1 MVQKYDSRLRKME
14 AFYSPKE
21 FRALGYRERWEVRV
35 SDGIWITPEKL
46 VETTMS
52 KREVR
57 ANPGVFEEA
66 EVWLRGLVDCVPPL
80 ARVSESGRS
89 FALTGDAVRDWHRR
103 RGFEVGVK
111 LTDKNLPAR
120 FYGGLTEVEG
130 FGLAPLRPV
139 ANLSVRVSVGLKED
153 FVRALLGVGTVFI
166 GRDGRLVV
174 RSGAP
179 EPALGIMRGVLEA
192 RGVDASVRVSYP
204 LYRREVCDVPVEF
217 FEGTVTLWTTFVK
230 SMLVPSLRETV
241 NLLLGRGVEEQD
253 SYYAG
258 LVAEAF
264 GKFSEA
270 GGVPFGGY
278 LASSLPNWVNDLPRQ
293 TIGSPLANFQANR
306 KRAIRELQVEGGF
319 GEGHWFGDGELA
331 ERMGLGV
338 EEYRQLKDAHEN
350 WKKVRMSEELSWREN
365 GQERVSYHLDPAA
378 GSRRDLGVAADLL
391 LALLEAGVETG
402 DVESCELCLGAL
414 AVAEDAS
421 QKFLELRGVP
431 ERFKVVLMG
440 KFSERR
446 RVSLAEE

>member
-1 MVQKYDSRLRKME
+1 MVQKYDSRLRKIE
-14 AFYSPKE
+14 TFYSPKE

-57 ANPGVFEEA
+57 ANPGVVEEA
-66 EVWLRGLVDCVPPL
+66 LEWLRGLVDCVPPL

-111 LTDKNLPAR
+111 LTEKNLPAR

-153 FVRALLGVGTVFI
+153 FVRALLGVGTVFT

-278 LASSLPNWVNDLPRQ
+278 LAASLPNWVNDLPMH
-293 TIGSPLANFQANR
+293 TIGAPLTKFQNNR
-306 KRAIRELQVEGGF
+306 KRAIRELLAEGDF
-319 GEGHWFGDGELA
+319 EEGHWFGDEELA

-350 WKKVRMSEELSWREN
+350 WVKVRMSEEFNWREN
-365 GQERVSYHLDPAA
+365 GQERVSYHLDPAV

-402 DVESCELCLGAL
+402 DVASCELCLEAL
-414 AVAEDAS
+414 AVAEDTS

-431 ERFKVVLMG
+431 ERFKVVLMR

>member
-1 MVQKYDSRLRKME
+1 MVQKYDSRLRKIE
-14 AFYSPKE
+14 TFYSPKE

-57 ANPGVFEEA
+57 ANPGVVEEA
-66 EVWLRGLVDCVPPL
+66 LEWLRGLVDCVPPL

-111 LTDKNLPAR
+111 LTEKNLPAR

-153 FVRALLGVGTVFI
+153 FVRALLGVGTVFT

-278 LASSLPNWVNDLPRQ
+278 LAASLPNWGNDLPMH
-293 TIGSPLANFQANR
+293 TIGAPLTKFQNNR
-306 KRAIRELQVEGGF
+306 KRAIRELLAEGDF
-319 GEGHWFGDGELA
+319 EEGHWFGDEELA

-350 WKKVRMSEELSWREN
+350 WVKVRMSEELNWREN
-365 GQERVSYHLDPAA
+365 GQERVSYHLDPAV

-402 DVESCELCLGAL
+402 DVASCELCLGAL
-414 AVAEDAS
+414 AVAEDTS

-431 ERFKVVLMG
+431 ERFKVVLMR

>member
-1 MVQKYDSRLRKME
+1 MVQKYDSRLRKIE
-14 AFYSPKE
+14 TFYSPKE

-57 ANPGVFEEA
+57 ANPGVVEEA
-66 EVWLRGLVDCVPPL
+66 LEWLRGLVDCVPPL

-111 LTDKNLPAR
+111 LTEKNLPAR

-153 FVRALLGVGTVFI
+153 FVRALLGVGTVFT

-278 LASSLPNWVNDLPRQ
+278 LAASLPNWVNDLPMH
-293 TIGSPLANFQANR
+293 TIGAPLTKFQNNR
-306 KRAIRELQVEGGF
+306 KRAIRELLAEGDF
-319 GEGHWFGDGELA
+319 EEGHWFGDEELA

-350 WKKVRMSEELSWREN
+350 WVKVRMSEELNWREN
-365 GQERVSYHLDPAA
+365 GQERVSYHLDPAV

-402 DVESCELCLGAL
+402 DVASCELCLEAL
-414 AVAEDAS
+414 AVAEDTS

-431 ERFKVVLMG
+431 ERFKVVLMR